1 MIAVSHLSKSFGSFQ
16 AVDDLSFT
24 VNKGDVYGFLGQNG
38 AGKSTTIRMLVS
50 LIHPTSGSIQI
61 NGMHLSNN
69 RNGIL
74 NRIGAMIERPD
85 LYKYLSAYDNLKVFA
100 RMSGIDVSRS
110 LLMKTLERVGL
121 ADRAHSKA
129 GTFSQGMKQRLG
141 LAIATVHDPDIIL
154 LDEPTNGLDP
164 QGIAEIREM
173 IKGFSNDWGKTVL
186 VSSHLLSEME
196 LMANRML
203 IIHKGKKIIEGS
215 VHELLHPEKTRVT
228 LSCTRPS
235 EAIDILAD
243 SSWAS
248 ALLEADDTVVLTMSK
263 ERIPELARW
272 LCEKGIDI
280 LSLSHRHTLEDYFI
294 RLTQN
299 N

>member
-61 NGMHLSNN
+61 NGMQLSNN

-74 NRIGAMIERPD
+74 SRIGAMIERPD

-100 RMSGIDVSRS
+100 RMSGIDVSGT
-110 LLMKTLERVGL
+110 LMMKTLERVGL

-173 IKGFSNDWGKTVL
+173 IKGFSSDWGKTVL

-228 LSCTRPS
+228 LSCTRPV
-235 EAIDILAD
+235 EAIALLAD
-243 SSWAS
+243 ASWAA
-248 ALLEADDTVVLTMSK
+248 ALNETDDSVVLTMNK

-272 LCEKGIDI
+272 LYENGIDI

>member
-61 NGMHLSNN
+61 NGMQLSNS

-74 NRIGAMIERPD
+74 SRIGAMIERPD

-100 RMSGIDVSRS
+100 RMSGIDVSSS

-173 IKGFSNDWGKTVL
+173 IKGFSSDWGKTVL

-228 LSCTRPS
+228 LSCTRPF
-235 EAIDILAD
+235 EAIALLAD
-243 SSWAS
+243 SSWAA
-248 ALLEADDTVVLTMSK
+248 ALNEIDDSVVLTMNK

-272 LCEKGIDI
+272 LYENGIDI